1 MKMPNAARSGG
12 FTLIEIAVA
21 LVVVALVLGSILVP
35 LTTQVQQ
42 RKIGDTQKALQEI
55 KDALTGFAIINGRLP
70 CPDTDTDPTAAGY
83 GIEETSCSAT
93 VAAEGYL
100 PWKTLGVTDLDAFG
114 IRRANASSPRIGDW
128 RYRVDRNFA
137 VAFSL
142 TTGFSTDSLSIVDS
156 AGNALT
162 ATTERPIAIVFSAGP
177 NTTPDGQNAS
187 YEGTIGIYQSDV
199 QGDVPSLTF
208 DDILTWVSRP
218 TLFNRMTAA
227 GKLP

>member
-1 MKMPNAARSGG
+1 MKMPKAASSRG
-12 FTLIEIAVA
+12 FTLIELAVA

-35 LTTQVQQ
+35 LTSQVQQ

-70 CPDTDTDPTAAGY
+70 CPDTDTDPAAAGY
-83 GIEETSCSAT
+83 GIEEATCAAT

-114 IRRANASSPRIGDW
+114 VKRTSAASPRIGDW

-142 TTGFSTDSLSIVDS
+142 TTPFSTDSLSIVDS

-162 ATTERPIAIVFSAGP
+162 TTTERPIAIVFSAGP

-187 YEGTIGIYQSDV
+187 YEGTSGIYQSDV
-199 QGDVPSLTF
+199 PSTTF
-208 DDILTWVSRP
+208 DDILIWVSRP

>member
-1 MKMPNAARSGG
+1 MKMLKAAQCEG
-12 FTLIEIAVA
+12 FTLLEMAV
-21 LVVVALVLGSILVP
+21 VLTIITLLLSGLLVP

-42 RKIGDTQKALQEI
+42 RKISDTQKGLQEI
-55 KDALTGFAIINGRLP
+55 KDALAGFAIINGRLP
-70 CPDTDTDPTAAGY
+70 CPDTDTDPAAAGY
-83 GIEETSCSAT
+83 GIEEASCAAT

-114 IRRANASSPRIGDW
+114 VKRTNAASPRIGDW

-142 TTGFSTDSLSIVDS
+142 TTPFSTDSLSIVDS
-156 AGNALT
+156 ANNALT
-162 ATTERPIAIVFSAGP
+162 TTTERPIAIVFSAGP

-187 YEGTIGIYQSDV
+187 GSYEGTSGIYQSDV
-199 QGDVPSLTF
+199 PSTTF
-208 DDILTWVSRP
+208 DDILIWVSRP